1 MTRFSDAQPGK
12 MSGTKHAEMRVMKRR
27 EAEAKTSALQRRL
40 TENNILA
47 GHGVSAAR
55 VEDKRRSREEALH
68 RGELFMDFQV
78 MKAEQDK
85 ARRTQI
91 AQFEEHLADELA
103 RRKAE
108 GHREDMDK
116 KRICDGSEELRQLKE
131 RLHMAKVNKERAQQ
145 LLEIEVRKERDRVVD
160 HHIAEHME
168 NERLQHLELEHKLNI
183 EKAGQRERVKTIN
196 QQQIAMKEQARQEAM
211 QEYMKEKDQV
221 AELVEKIAAEDAAE
235 HKARSEKQH
244 ETQAIL
250 RKFMIEQKATQAQ
263 MEQQEIDENN
273 RIEQYAADK
282 RAREER
288 LAAEKEEAEREKTRL
303 MNKMIGGMMAKSKE
317 KEELEHLRNEL
328 HGEELE
334 AAARRVE
341 EMKMRKK
348 MEDKEEMKNAYV
360 FQMRAKEEKAAIA
373 RTEEDSIRAELMAKF
388 AEDDRVEQMAE
399 HKRRMKLLEHKR
411 EAERLVALRRDM
423 YDKQREDERQAEVML
438 REDEGKRSVVIE
450 AERKRLLEEHA
461 RELKDFL
468 PKGTLDNQEDY
479 DFVFKGNQNNGGY
492 PR

>member
-1 MTRFSDAQPGK
+1 
-12 MSGTKHAEMRVMKRR
+12 MSGSKRFVEQRVIKRR
-27 EAEAKTSALQRRL
+27 EAEAKDMALQRRL
-40 TENNILA
+40 TEYNILN

-55 VEDKRRSREEALH
+55 VEEKRRAREEAMH

-78 MKAEQDK
+78 VQGEQSK

-91 AQFEEHLADELA
+91 AQFEEHLADELS

-108 GHREDMDK
+108 AHREEMDK
-116 KRICDGSEELRQLKE
+116 KRICDGSEELRQLKD

-145 LLEIEVRKERDRVVD
+145 LLEIEVRKERERVVE

-168 NERLQHLELEHKLNI
+168 NERLEHIELEHKLNI
-183 EKAGQRERVKTIN
+183 EKGQQRERVKVIN
-196 QQQIAMKEQARQEAM
+196 QQQIAMKEQQRQEAM
-211 QEYMKEKDQV
+211 QEYLKEKDQV
-221 AELVEKIAAEDAAE
+221 QELVDKIAAEDDMEA
-235 HKARSEKQH
+235 KARHAKQV
-244 ETQAIL
+244 ETQEIL
-250 RKFMIEQKATQAQ
+250 RKFMIEQKATQQA
-263 MEQQEIDENN
+263 MEQQEIEENN

-288 LAAEKEEAEREKTRL
+288 LAAEKEELEKEKVRIL
-303 MNKMIGGMMAKSKE
+303 NAMLGGMEARNKE

-334 AAARRVE
+334 ASARRLE

-348 MEDKEEMKNAYV
+348 LEDKEEMKNAYV
-360 FQMRAKEEKAAIA
+360 FQMRAKEVKAAKMKD
-373 RTEEDSIRAELMAKF
+373 EEDEIRATLMAKF

-423 YDKQREDERQAEVML
+423 YDKQREEERAHEVNL
-438 REDEGKRSVVIE
+438 REDEGKRSVIIE

-468 PKGTLDNQEDY
+468 PKGTLETKEDY
-479 DFVFKGNQNNGGY
+479 HFVFHGGQPAQNGGY
-492 PR
+492 PPRDH